1 MNKIFKLITSI
12 SFLFFSINAALSEEN
27 FFNEALKMY
36 QNEKYEDARFMLE
49 RNIVFN
55 PKDAKS
61 YLYLAKIYNHEED
74 QNKEE
79 YNLET
84 TLLIEPNNE
93 EAILM
98 LMKIALKKS
107 NYSKVNDL
115 SQTFIKVCKKL
126 CDENNE
132 IQKSLKNIEPATMS
146 LDQNLNK
153 ILIIDFGSQF
163 TQLIAR
169 RIRELGVFSEIVS
182 HKKIKIKHI
191 DKSIK
196 GIILSGGPLNVYE
209 INKYSFDKK
218 IINLSIPIL
227 GICFGHQILSKLNGG
242 RVKQSK
248 HREFGLANIY
258 KKNES
263 LLIKNFFNKQKSKKV
278 WMSHADQVSKLPKN
292 FKVIASSTNSKF
304 AIVENKLNK
313 FYGIQFHPE
322 VTHTENGKKLIS
334 NFIFLI
340 CKIKRNWSS
349 KDQKI
354 QLIKEVKDQVGS
366 EKVICA
372 LSGGVDSSV
381 VAQLLNKAIGKKLYC
396 IFVNT
401 GLLRKNEEV
410 QVVQTFKKR
419 LKINLIYVN
428 AEKEFLKKL
437 HNVSDPE
444 KKRKIIGNLFIKIF
458 ERYAKKIKNVKFL
471 AQGTLYPDLIESRS
485 VTGSQTSKIKSHH
498 NVGGLPKKMKLKL
511 VEPLK
516 FLFKDEVRKLG
527 LELNLNKDIISR
539 HPFPGPGL
547 AIRMPGLIT
556 NEKIK
561 ILKEADYYFIQALR
575 DHGLYH
581 KIWQAYAALLPV
593 KTVGVMGDNRTYEY
607 LCLLRAIT
615 SEDGMTADFYE
626 FKKSFMET
634 ISNKIVNSIRG
645 INRVVYDITSKPPS
659 TIELE

>member
-1 MNKIFKLITSI
+1 
-12 SFLFFSINAALSEEN
+12 
-27 FFNEALKMY
+27 
-36 QNEKYEDARFMLE
+36 
-49 RNIVFN
+49 
-55 PKDAKS
+55 
-61 YLYLAKIYNHEED
+61 
-74 QNKEE
+74 
-79 YNLET
+79 
-84 TLLIEPNNE
+84 
-93 EAILM
+93 
-98 LMKIALKKS
+98 
-107 NYSKVNDL
+107 
-115 SQTFIKVCKKL
+115 
-126 CDENNE
+126 
-132 IQKSLKNIEPATMS
+132 MS
-146 LDQNLNK
+146 LDQDLNK

-169 RIRELGVFSEIVS
+169 KIRELGAFSEIVS
-182 HKKIKIKHI
+182 HKKIRLKNINN
-191 DKSIK
+191 SIK
-196 GIILSGGPLNVYE
+196 GIVLSGGPLNVYQ

-218 IINLSIPIL
+218 ILNLNIPIL

-242 RVKQSK
+242 KVKQSK
-248 HREFGLANIY
+248 HREFGLTNVY
-258 KKNES
+258 KKNYS
-263 LLIKNFFNKQKSKKV
+263 ILTTNFFGNKKSKQV

-292 FKVIASSTNSKF
+292 FKIIASSTNSKF
-304 AIVENKLNK
+304 AIVENKKKN
-313 FYGIQFHPE
+313 FYGVQFHPE
-322 VTHTENGKKLIS
+322 VTHTENGKKLIK

-340 CKIKRNWSS
+340 CKIKKNWSP
-349 KDQKI
+349 KDQKN
-354 QLIKEVKDQVGS
+354 QLIKNIRNIVGTN
-366 EKVICA
+366 KVICA

-410 QVVQTFKKR
+410 QVVKTFKKR

-437 HNVSDPE
+437 KNISDPE

-471 AQGTLYPDLIESRS
+471 AQGTLYPDLIESKS

-498 NVGGLPKKMKLKL
+498 NVGGLPKKMNLKL

-527 LELNLNKDIISR
+527 LELNLSKEIISR

-547 AIRMPGLIT
+547 AIRMPGIIT

-561 ILKEADYYFIQALR
+561 ILKEADYYFIQALKNN
-575 DHGLYH
+575 GLYH

-615 SEDGMTADFYE
+615 SEDGMTADYYE
-626 FKKSFMET
+626 FKKPFMQT
-634 ISNKIVNSIRG
+634 VSNRIVNSIRG
-645 INRVVYDITSKPPS
+645 INRVVYDVTSKPPS

>member
-1 MNKIFKLITSI
+1 
-12 SFLFFSINAALSEEN
+12 
-27 FFNEALKMY
+27 
-36 QNEKYEDARFMLE
+36 
-49 RNIVFN
+49 
-55 PKDAKS
+55 
-61 YLYLAKIYNHEED
+61 
-74 QNKEE
+74 
-79 YNLET
+79 
-84 TLLIEPNNE
+84 
-93 EAILM
+93 
-98 LMKIALKKS
+98 
-107 NYSKVNDL
+107 
-115 SQTFIKVCKKL
+115 
-126 CDENNE
+126 
-132 IQKSLKNIEPATMS
+132 MS

-153 ILIIDFGSQF
+153 IIIIDFGSQF

-169 RIRELGVFSEIVS
+169 RIRELGVFSEIIS
-182 HKKIKIKHI
+182 HKKIKLKDI
-191 DKSIK
+191 DKTTK
-196 GIILSGGPLNVYE
+196 GIILSGGPLNVYQM
-209 INKYSFDKK
+209 NKYSFDKK
-218 IINLSIPIL
+218 IIDLNIPIL

-248 HREFGLANIY
+248 HREFGLANIF
-258 KKNES
+258 KKNDS
-263 LLIKNFFNKQKSKKV
+263 LLTKNFFNKYNSKKV

-292 FKVIASSTNSKF
+292 FKVIAASVNSKF
-304 AIVENKLNK
+304 AIVENKIKK
-313 FYGIQFHPE
+313 FYGVQFHPE
-322 VTHTENGKKLIS
+322 VTHTENGKKIIS
-334 NFIFLI
+334 NFVFLI

-354 QLIKEVKDQVGS
+354 QLIQEVKEQVGS
-366 EKVICA
+366 NKVICA

-401 GLLRKNEEV
+401 GLLRKNEEL
-410 QVVQTFKKR
+410 QVVQTFKRR

-437 HNVSDPE
+437 KNVTDPE
-444 KKRKIIGNLFIKIF
+444 RKRKIIGNLFIEIF
-458 ERYAKKIKNVKFL
+458 DRYAKKIKNVKFL

-527 LELNLNKDIISR
+527 LELNLSKDIISR
-539 HPFPGPGL
+539 HHFPGPGL

-556 NEKIK
+556 KEKIK

-575 DHGLYH
+575 DYGLYH

-626 FKKSFMET
+626 FKKSFMEA

>member
-1 MNKIFKLITSI
+1 
-12 SFLFFSINAALSEEN
+12 
-27 FFNEALKMY
+27 
-36 QNEKYEDARFMLE
+36 
-49 RNIVFN
+49 
-55 PKDAKS
+55 
-61 YLYLAKIYNHEED
+61 
-74 QNKEE
+74 
-79 YNLET
+79 
-84 TLLIEPNNE
+84 
-93 EAILM
+93 
-98 LMKIALKKS
+98 
-107 NYSKVNDL
+107 
-115 SQTFIKVCKKL
+115 
-126 CDENNE
+126 
-132 IQKSLKNIEPATMS
+132 MS
-146 LDQNLNK
+146 LDQNLDK
-153 ILIIDFGSQF
+153 VVIIDFGSQF

-182 HKKIKIKHI
+182 HKKIRTSDINQ
-191 DKSIK
+191 SVR
-196 GIILSGGPLNVYE
+196 GIILSGGPLNVYQ

-218 IINLSIPIL
+218 ILELNIPIL

-242 RVKQSK
+242 RVRQSK
-248 HREFGLANIY
+248 HREFGLANIF
-258 KKNES
+258 KKRDS
-263 LLIKNFFNKQKSKKV
+263 LLTKNFYGVKKTKEV

-292 FKVIASSTNSKF
+292 FQVIASSTNSKY
-304 AIVENKLNK
+304 AIVENKLK
-313 FYGIQFHPE
+313 KYYGVQFHPE

-334 NFIFLI
+334 NFVFLI
-340 CKIKRNWSS
+340 CKIKKNWSS

-354 QLIKEVKDQVGS
+354 KLINEVRDQVGS
-366 EKVICA
+366 NKVICA

-401 GLLRKNEEV
+401 GLLRKNEES

-419 LKINLIYVN
+419 LKMNLIYVN
-428 AEKEFLKKL
+428 AEKEFLGKL
-437 HNVSDPE
+437 KNVYDPE

-458 ERYAKKIKNVKFL
+458 ERYAKKIKDVKFL
-471 AQGTLYPDLIESRS
+471 AQGTLYPDLIESKS

-498 NVGGLPKKMKLKL
+498 NVGGLPKKMNLKL

-527 LELNLNKDIISR
+527 LELKLSNEIISR

-547 AIRMPGLIT
+547 AIRMPGNIT

-561 ILKEADYYFIQALR
+561 ILKEADYYFIQALK

-615 SEDGMTADFYE
+615 SEDGMTADFFE
-626 FKKSFMET
+626 FRKSFMQT

-645 INRVVYDITSKPPS
+645 INRVVYDVTSKPPS

>member
-1 MNKIFKLITSI
+1 
-12 SFLFFSINAALSEEN
+12 
-27 FFNEALKMY
+27 
-36 QNEKYEDARFMLE
+36 
-49 RNIVFN
+49 
-55 PKDAKS
+55 
-61 YLYLAKIYNHEED
+61 
-74 QNKEE
+74 
-79 YNLET
+79 
-84 TLLIEPNNE
+84 
-93 EAILM
+93 
-98 LMKIALKKS
+98 
-107 NYSKVNDL
+107 
-115 SQTFIKVCKKL
+115 
-126 CDENNE
+126 
-132 IQKSLKNIEPATMS
+132 MS
-146 LDQNLNK
+146 LDQNLDK
-153 ILIIDFGSQF
+153 VVIIDFGSQF

-182 HKKIKIKHI
+182 HKKIKISGI
-191 DKSIK
+191 NQTVR
-196 GIILSGGPLNVYE
+196 GIILSGGPLNVYQ

-218 IINLSIPIL
+218 ILELNIPIL
-227 GICFGHQILSKLNGG
+227 GICFGHQILSKLSGG
-242 RVKQSK
+242 RVRQSK
-248 HREFGLANIY
+248 HREFGLANIF
-258 KKNES
+258 KKRDS
-263 LLIKNFFNKQKSKKV
+263 LLTKNFYGVKKTKEV

-292 FKVIASSTNSKF
+292 FQVIASSTNSKY
-304 AIVENKLNK
+304 AIVENKLK
-313 FYGIQFHPE
+313 KYYGVQFHPE

-334 NFIFLI
+334 NFVFLI
-340 CKIKRNWSS
+340 CKIKKNWSS

-354 QLIKEVKDQVGS
+354 KLINEVRDQVGS
-366 EKVICA
+366 HKVICA

-381 VAQLLNKAIGKKLYC
+381 VAQLLNNAIGKKLYC

-401 GLLRKNEEV
+401 GLLRKDEET

-419 LKINLIYVN
+419 LKMNLIYVN
-428 AEKEFLKKL
+428 AENEFLGKL
-437 HNVSDPE
+437 KNVPDPE

-458 ERYAKKIKNVKFL
+458 ERYAKKIKDVKFL
-471 AQGTLYPDLIESRS
+471 AQGTLYPDLIESKS

-498 NVGGLPKKMKLKL
+498 NVGGLPKKMNLKL

-527 LELNLNKDIISR
+527 LELKLSNEIISR

-547 AIRMPGLIT
+547 AIRMPGNIT

-561 ILKEADYYFIQALR
+561 ILKEADYYFIQALK

-615 SEDGMTADFYE
+615 SEDGMTADFFE
-626 FKKSFMET
+626 FRKSFMQT

-645 INRVVYDITSKPPS
+645 INRVVYDVTSKPPS

>member
-1 MNKIFKLITSI
+1 MN
-12 SFLFFSINAALSEEN
+12 
-27 FFNEALKMY
+27 
-36 QNEKYEDARFMLE
+36 
-49 RNIVFN
+49 
-55 PKDAKS
+55 
-61 YLYLAKIYNHEED
+61 
-74 QNKEE
+74 
-79 YNLET
+79 
-84 TLLIEPNNE
+84 
-93 EAILM
+93 
-98 LMKIALKKS
+98 
-107 NYSKVNDL
+107 
-115 SQTFIKVCKKL
+115 
-126 CDENNE
+126 
-132 IQKSLKNIEPATMS
+132 
-146 LDQNLNK
+146 LDQNLDK
-153 ILIIDFGSQF
+153 VVIIDFGSQF

-182 HKKIKIKHI
+182 HKKIKTSGINQ
-191 DKSIK
+191 SVR
-196 GIILSGGPLNVYE
+196 GIILSGGPLNVYQ

-218 IINLSIPIL
+218 ILELNIPIL

-242 RVKQSK
+242 SVRQSK
-248 HREFGLANIY
+248 HREFGLANIF
-258 KKNES
+258 KKRDS
-263 LLIKNFFNKQKSKKV
+263 LLTKNFYGVKKTKEV

-292 FKVIASSTNSKF
+292 FQVIASSTNSKY
-304 AIVENKLNK
+304 AIVENKLK
-313 FYGIQFHPE
+313 KYYGIQFHPE

-334 NFIFLI
+334 NFVFLI
-340 CKIKRNWSS
+340 CKIKKNWSS

-354 QLIKEVKDQVGS
+354 KLINEVRDQVGS
-366 EKVICA
+366 NKVICA

-401 GLLRKNEEV
+401 GLLRKDEET
-410 QVVQTFKKR
+410 QVVKTFKKR
-419 LKINLIYVN
+419 LKMNLIYVN
-428 AEKEFLKKL
+428 AEKEFLGKL
-437 HNVSDPE
+437 KNVSDPE

-458 ERYAKKIKNVKFL
+458 ERYAKKIKDVKFL
-471 AQGTLYPDLIESRS
+471 AQGTLYPDLIESKS

-498 NVGGLPKKMKLKL
+498 NVGGLPKKMNLKL

-527 LELNLNKDIISR
+527 LELKLSKEIISR

-547 AIRMPGLIT
+547 AIRMPGNIT

-561 ILKEADYYFIQALR
+561 ILKEADYYFIQALK

-615 SEDGMTADFYE
+615 SEDGMTADFFE
-626 FKKSFMET
+626 FRKSFMQT

-645 INRVVYDITSKPPS
+645 INRVVYDVTSKPPS